1 MESKMFDYIIS
12 EEAKKIKDE
21 VRNFV
26 RDEVPH
32 ALLRQMDK
40 EEVNYPIEFLQ
51 KLGKY
56 NLIAMRTPK
65 EFGGRGLNWECEVV
79 ALEEIGVLGSSL
91 PCLFSLPIICGEAL
105 NFFGT
110 EEQKLKYLKP
120 MCEGKKY
127 TAEAL
132 TEPRGGSDF
141 FGSTCIAIKEGD
153 YYVLNGEKRFVVG
166 AEGADFFL
174 VYART
179 NIDPKADPHTALSL
193 FIVDRTEG
201 VSTEYLYGLLGTRG
215 GGAGR
220 LKFSDVKVP
229 KENIILGEGAGGKI
243 FYQMM
248 VPERLTT
255 AAGSLGSA
263 RACLRIATK
272 YSTKRKAFGQ
282 TIKNFQAVNFNIADS
297 ITLLD
302 AARSIVLNT
311 ARTIDSGAPSALQRR
326 LVSESKK
333 FSTKACWK
341 VINNAMQVMGGIGYT
356 TVYPIE
362 RILRDSR
369 IGEIW
374 TGTTEIMNL
383 IIQHEYYKE
392 LLSEKWLG
400 RDVEKDAIDS
410 DAEEE
415 KNFG

>member
-1 MESKMFDYIIS
+1 MYDYLLTDENRIFREEVRKFVKNTVSPSLLKKMD
-12 EEAKKIKDE
+12 KDE
-21 VRNFV
+21 IQYPT
-26 RDEVPH
+26 EWLK
-32 ALLRQMDK
+32 ALAKQ
-40 EEVNYPIEFLQ
+40 
-51 KLGKY
+51 
-56 NLIAMRTPK
+56 NLIGIRFPK
-65 EFGGRGLNWECEVV
+65 KYSGRELNWESEII
-79 ALEEIGVLGSSL
+79 AQEEIGVLGSSL
-91 PCLFSLPIICGEAL
+91 TCLFSLPSICGEAL
-105 NFFGT
+105 NMFGT
-110 EEQKLKYLKP
+110 EEQKQKYLKP

-141 FGSTCIAIKEGD
+141 FGATSTAVKEGD
-153 YYVLNGEKRFVVG
+153 HYILNGEKRFVVG

-174 VYART
+174 VYAKT
-179 NIDPKADPHTALSL
+179 NLDPKADPHKVLSL

-201 VSTEYLYGLLGTRG
+201 VNTEYIYGILGTRG

-220 LKFSDVKVP
+220 LKFNNVKVP
-229 KENIILGEGAGGKI
+229 KENIILEEGAGGKI

-255 AAGSLGSA
+255 ASGFIGLA

-282 TIKNFQAVNFNIADS
+282 TIRNFQGVSFLIADS

-302 AARSIVLNT
+302 AVRAIVYNT
-311 ARTIDSGAPSALQRR
+311 AKSIDAGAPPALQRR

-333 FSTKACWK
+333 FSTKSCWK
-341 VINNAMQVMGGIGYT
+341 VINNSMQIMGGIGYT

-362 RILRDSR
+362 RLLRDAR

-392 LLSEKWLG
+392 ILSEKWLG
-400 RDVEKDAIDS
+400 RDIELDAIDS
-410 DAEEE
+410 DQEEE
-415 KNFG
+415 KHYG

>member
-1 MESKMFDYIIS
+1 MYDYILS
-12 EEAKKIKDE
+12 EENREFRDE
-21 VRNFV
+21 VREFVKNFV
-26 RDEVPH
+26 PPSLLKKMDNDEIQYPTEYLK
-32 ALLRQMDK
+32 ALARH
-40 EEVNYPIEFLQ
+40 
-51 KLGKY
+51 KLIG
-56 NLIAMRTPK
+56 IRFPK
-65 EFGGRGLNWECEVV
+65 EYGGRGLNWESEVI

-91 PCLFSLPIICGEAL
+91 ACLFSLPSICGEAL
-105 NFFGT
+105 NKFGT
-110 EEQKLKYLKP
+110 EDQKQKYLKP

-127 TAEAL
+127 TAEGL

-141 FGSTCIAIKEGD
+141 FGATCTAEKQGD
-153 YYVLNGEKRFVVG
+153 NYILNGEKRFIVG

-174 VYART
+174 VYAKT
-179 NIDPKADPHTALSL
+179 NLDPSIDPRDALSL
-193 FIVDRTEG
+193 FIVDRNDNIN
-201 VSTEYLYGLLGTRG
+201 VEYLFGLLGTRG

-220 LKFSDVKVP
+220 IKFNNVEVP
-229 KENIILGEGAGGKI
+229 EENIILEEGAGGKI

-255 AAGSLGSA
+255 ASGFIGLA

-282 TIKNFQAVNFNIADS
+282 TIKNFQGVSFKISDS

-302 AARSIVLNT
+302 AVRGMIYNT
-311 ARTIDSGAPSALQRR
+311 AKSIDAGAPPALQRR

-341 VINNAMQVMGGIGYT
+341 VINYAMQIMGGIGYT

-362 RILRDSR
+362 RLLRDAR
-369 IGEIW
+369 LGEIW

-392 LLSEKWLG
+392 VLSEKWLG
-400 RDVEKDAIDS
+400 RDVEQDALDS

-415 KNFG
+415 KHYG

>member
-1 MESKMFDYIIS
+1 MFDYIIS
-12 EEAKKIKDE
+12 DEAKKIKEE
-21 VRNFV
+21 VRAFV
-26 RDEVPH
+26 REEVP
-32 ALLRQMDK
+32 ASLIKKMDQN
-40 EEVNYPIEFLQ
+40 EVQYPTEYLQ
-51 KLGKY
+51 NLGRH

-65 EFGGRGLNWECEVV
+65 EYGGRGLSWEGEVC
-79 ALEEIGVLGSSL
+79 ALEEVGVLGSSL
-91 PCLFSLPIICGEAL
+91 PCLYSLPIIVGDAF
-105 NFFGT
+105 NFFGNH
-110 EEQKLKYLKP
+110 EQKMKYLKP
-120 MCEGKKY
+120 MCEGKKF

-141 FGSTCIAIKEGD
+141 FGATCTAEKEGD
-153 YYVLNGEKRFVVG
+153 YYILNGEKRFVVG
-166 AEGADFFL
+166 GEGADFFL

-179 NIDPKADPHTALSL
+179 NLDPKANPHEALSL
-193 FIVDRTEG
+193 FIVDRTDG
-201 VSTEYLYGLLGTRG
+201 VSTEYLFGLLGTRG
-215 GGAGR
+215 GGASR
-220 LKFSDVKVP
+220 IKFTDVKVP
-229 KENIILGEGAGGKI
+229 KENIIIGEGAGGKI

-263 RACLRIATK
+263 RTCLHIATK
-272 YSTKRKAFGQ
+272 YTTKRKAFGQ
-282 TIKNFQAVNFNIADS
+282 EIKNFQAVSFKIADS

-311 ARTIDSGAPSALQRR
+311 ARTIDAGAPPALQRR

-383 IIQHEYYKE
+383 IIQHEYYRE
-392 LLSEKWLG
+392 LLSEKWLD
-400 RDVEKDAIDS
+400 RDVENDAIDA
-410 DAEEE
+410 DQVEE
-415 KNFG
+415 KHFG

>member
-1 MESKMFDYIIS
+1 LFDYTIS
-12 EEAKKIKDE
+12 EEAKNIKEE
-21 VRNFV
+21 VRAFV
-26 RDEVPH
+26 REEIPH
-32 ALLRQMDK
+32 TLIKKMDK
-40 EEVNYPIEFLQ
+40 EEINYPIEYLQ
-51 KLGKY
+51 KLGKH
-56 NLIAMRTPK
+56 NLIGLRFPK

-79 ALEEIGVLGSSL
+79 ALEEVGVLGSSL
-91 PCLFSLPIICGEAL
+91 PCLYSLPIITGEAM
-105 NFFGT
+105 NMFGSK
-110 EEQKLKYLKP
+110 EQKLKYLKP

-141 FGSTCIAIKEGD
+141 FGATCTAVKEGD
-153 YYVLNGEKRFVVG
+153 YYILNGEKRFVVG

-174 VYART
+174 VYVKT
-179 NIDPKADPHTALSL
+179 NLDPKTDPRLSLSL
-193 FIVDRTEG
+193 FIVDRSEG
-201 VSTEYLYGLLGTRG
+201 VETEYVYGLLGTRG

-220 LKFSDVKVP
+220 LKFENVEVP
-229 KENIILGEGAGGKI
+229 QENIILGEGEGGRI

-263 RACLRIATK
+263 RTCLHIATK

-282 TIKNFQAVNFNIADS
+282 TIRNFQAINFKIADS

-302 AARSIVLNT
+302 AARSLVLNT
-311 ARTIDSGAPSALQRR
+311 AKTIDAGAPGALQRR
-326 LVSESKK
+326 LVSEAKK
-333 FSTKACWK
+333 FSTKNCWK
-341 VINNAMQVMGGIGYT
+341 VINNAMQIMGGIGYT

-369 IGEIW
+369 IGELW

-392 LLSEKWLG
+392 LLSDKLVD
-400 RDVEKDAIDS
+400 RDVEKDAIAADH
-410 DAEEE
+410 EEE
-415 KNFG
+415 KHYG

>member
-1 MESKMFDYIIS
+1 MFDYLIGQD
-12 EEAKKIKDE
+12 AKNVKEE
-21 VRNFV
+21 VRAFI

-32 ALLRQMDK
+32 SLIKKMDK
-40 EEVNYPIEFLQ
+40 EEINYPKEFLE
-51 KLGKY
+51 KLGKH
-56 NLIAMRTPK
+56 NLIGLRFPV

-79 ALEEIGVLGSSL
+79 ALEEVGVLGSAL
-91 PCLFSLPIICGEAL
+91 PCLYSLPIITGEAMNL
-105 NFFGT
+105 FGSQH
-110 EEQKLKYLKP
+110 QKLTYLKP

-141 FGSTCIAIKEGD
+141 FGATCNAVKEGD
-153 YYVLNGEKRFVVG
+153 NYILNGEKRFVVG

-174 VYART
+174 VYAKT
-179 NIDPKADPHTALSL
+179 NTDPKADPRSALSL
-193 FIVDRTEG
+193 FIVDRSKG
-201 VSTEYLYGLLGTRG
+201 VETEYLYGLLGTRG

-220 LKFSDVKVP
+220 LKFTNVEVP
-229 KENIILGEGAGGKI
+229 QENIIMGEGEGGRI

-248 VPERLTT
+248 IPERLTT
-255 AAGSLGSA
+255 AAGALGSA
-263 RACLRIATK
+263 RTCLHIATK

-282 TIKNFQAVNFNIADS
+282 IIKNFQAVNFKIADS

-311 ARTIDSGAPSALQRR
+311 ARTIDVGAPPALQRR

-341 VINNAMQVMGGIGYT
+341 IINNAMQIMGGIGYT

-369 IGEIW
+369 LGEIW
-374 TGTTEIMNL
+374 TGTSEIMSL

-392 LLSEKWLG
+392 LLSEKWLD
-400 RDVEKDAIDS
+400 RDVEKDAIEADH
-410 DAEEE
+410 EEE
-415 KNFG
+415 KHYG

>member
-1 MESKMFDYIIS
+1 MFDYIIS
-12 EEAKKIKDE
+12 EEAKKIKEE
-21 VRNFV
+21 VRAFV
-26 RDEVPH
+26 RDEVPPS
-32 ALLRQMDK
+32 LIKKMDQN
-40 EEVNYPIEFLQ
+40 EVQYPTEYLQ
-51 KLGKY
+51 NLGKH

-65 EFGGRGLNWECEVV
+65 EYGGRGLSWEGEVC
-79 ALEEIGVLGSSL
+79 ALEEVGVLGSSL
-91 PCLFSLPIICGEAL
+91 PCLYSLPIIVGDAF
-105 NFFGT
+105 NFFGNHD
-110 EEQKLKYLKP
+110 QKIKYLKP
-120 MCEGKKY
+120 MCEGKKF

-141 FGSTCIAIKEGD
+141 FGATCTAEKEGD
-153 YYVLNGEKRFVVG
+153 YYILNGEKRFVVG
-166 AEGADFFL
+166 GEGADFFL

-179 NIDPKADPHTALSL
+179 NLDPKADPHTALSL

-201 VSTEYLYGLLGTRG
+201 VSAEYLFGLLGTRG
-215 GGAGR
+215 GGASR
-220 LKFSDVKVP
+220 IKFTNVKVP
-229 KENIILGEGAGGKI
+229 KENIIMGEGAGGKI

-263 RACLRIATK
+263 RTCLHIATK
-272 YSTKRKAFGQ
+272 YTTKRKAFGRE
-282 TIKNFQAVNFNIADS
+282 IKNFQAVSFNIADS

-311 ARTIDSGAPSALQRR
+311 ARTIDAGAPPALQRR

-369 IGEIW
+369 LGEIW

-383 IIQHEYYKE
+383 IIQHEYYRE
-392 LLSEKWLG
+392 LLSEKWLD

-415 KNFG
+415 KHFG

>member
-1 MESKMFDYIIS
+1 MYNYILNEDNKKFR
-12 EEAKKIKDE
+12 EE
-21 VRNFV
+21 VQGFV
-26 RDEVPH
+26 KNAVPSS
-32 ALLRQMDK
+32 LLKQMDNN
-40 EEVNYPIEFLQ
+40 EIQYPTEWLKALAKQ
-51 KLGKY
+51 
-56 NLIAMRTPK
+56 NLIGIRFPK
-65 EFGGRGLNWECEVV
+65 EYGGRGLNWESEII
-79 ALEEIGVLGSSL
+79 AQEEIGVLGSSL
-91 PCLFSLPIICGEAL
+91 ACLFSLPSICGEAL
-105 NFFGT
+105 NIFGT
-110 EEQKLKYLKP
+110 EEQKQNYLKP
-120 MCEGKKY
+120 MCEGKKF

-141 FGSTCIAIKEGD
+141 FGATSTAVKEGD
-153 YYVLNGEKRFVVG
+153 YYILNGEKRFVVG

-174 VYART
+174 VYAKT
-179 NIDPKADPHTALSL
+179 NLDPKADTHKSLSL
-193 FIVDRTEG
+193 FIVDRSEG
-201 VSTEYLYGLLGTRG
+201 VNTEYIYGLLGTRG

-220 LKFSDVKVP
+220 VKFNNVKVP
-229 KENIILGEGAGGKI
+229 KENIILEEGAGGKI

-255 AAGSLGSA
+255 ASGFIGLA

-282 TIKNFQAVNFNIADS
+282 TIRNFQGVNFLVADS

-302 AARSIVLNT
+302 ATRAIVYNT
-311 ARTIDSGAPSALQRR
+311 AKSIDAGAPPALQRR

-333 FSTKACWK
+333 FSTKSCWK
-341 VINNAMQVMGGIGYT
+341 VINNSMQILGGIGYT

-362 RILRDSR
+362 RLLRDAR

-392 LLSEKWLG
+392 ILSEKWLG
-400 RDVEKDAIDS
+400 RDIEEDAIDA
-410 DAEEE
+410 DAIEE

>member
-1 MESKMFDYIIS
+1 MYDYLIS
-12 EEAKKIKDE
+12 EENKKFRDE
-21 VRNFV
+21 VRHLV
-26 RDEVPH
+26 KDSVQPSLLKQMDRDEIQYPSEWLH
-32 ALLRQMDK
+32 ALAK
-40 EEVNYPIEFLQ
+40 H
-51 KLGKY
+51 
-56 NLIAMRTPK
+56 NLIGIRFSK
-65 EFGGRGLNWECEVV
+65 EFGGRGLNWESEVI
-79 ALEEIGVLGSSL
+79 AQEEVGVLGSSL
-91 PCLFSLPIICGEAL
+91 ACLFSLPSICGEAL
-105 NFFGT
+105 NIFGT
-110 EEQKLKYLKP
+110 EVQKQEYLRP
-120 MCEGKKY
+120 MCEGKKF

-141 FGSTCIAIKEGD
+141 FGATCTAVKEED
-153 YYVLNGEKRFVVG
+153 YYILNGEKRFVVG

-174 VYART
+174 VYAKT
-179 NIDPKADPHTALSL
+179 NLEANADPHKALSL

-201 VSTEYLYGLLGTRG
+201 VSTEYIYGILGTRG

-220 LKFSDVKVP
+220 IKFDNVTVP
-229 KENIILGEGAGGKI
+229 KENVILEEGAGGKI

-255 AAGSLGSA
+255 ASGFIGLA

-272 YSTKRKAFGQ
+272 YSAKRKAFGQ
-282 TIKNFQAVNFNIADS
+282 VIRNFQGVSFLVADS

-302 AARSIVLNT
+302 AARAIVYNT
-311 ARTIDSGAPSALQRR
+311 AKSIDAGAPPALQRR

-341 VINNAMQVMGGIGYT
+341 VINNAMQIMGGIGYT

-362 RILRDSR
+362 RLLRDAR

-392 LLSEKWLG
+392 ILSEKWLG
-400 RDVEKDAIDS
+400 RDVEKDALDG
-410 DAEEE
+410 DQE
-415 KNFG
+415 

>member
-1 MESKMFDYIIS
+1 MYDYLIS
-12 EEAKKIKDE
+12 EENKTFREEVRKFVKSSVPPSLLKKMDKDE
-21 VRNFV
+21 IQYPSEWLN
-26 RDEVPH
+26 
-32 ALLRQMDK
+32 ALVQ
-40 EEVNYPIEFLQ
+40 Q
-51 KLGKY
+51 
-56 NLIAMRTPK
+56 NLIGVRFPK
-65 EFGGRGLNWECEVV
+65 EYGGRGLNWESEII
-79 ALEEIGVLGSSL
+79 AQEEIGVLGSSL
-91 PCLFSLPIICGEAL
+91 ACLFSLPSICGEAL
-105 NFFGT
+105 NIFGT
-110 EEQKLKYLKP
+110 DRQKQEYLKP
-120 MCEGKKY
+120 MCEGKKF

-141 FGSTCIAIKEGD
+141 FGATCTAVKERD
-153 YYVLNGEKRFVVG
+153 YYILNGEKRFVVG

-174 VYART
+174 VYAKT
-179 NIDPKADPHTALSL
+179 NLDTKADPHKSLSL
-193 FIVDRTEG
+193 FIVDRTDD
-201 VSTEYLYGLLGTRG
+201 VHTEYLYGILGTRG

-220 LKFSDVKVP
+220 IKFDNVKVP
-229 KENIILGEGAGGKI
+229 NENIILEEGAGGKI

-255 AAGSLGSA
+255 ASGFIGLA

-272 YSTKRKAFGQ
+272 YSSKRKAFGQ
-282 TIKNFQAVNFNIADS
+282 TIRNFQGVNFLVADS

-302 AARSIVLNT
+302 ATRAIVYNTARSID
-311 ARTIDSGAPSALQRR
+311 AGAPPALQRR

-341 VINNAMQVMGGIGYT
+341 VINNSMQILGGIGYT

-362 RILRDSR
+362 RLLRDAR

-392 LLSEKWLG
+392 ILSERWQG
-400 RDVEKDAIDS
+400 RDIEKDAIDS

-415 KNFG
+415 KHYG

>member
-1 MESKMFDYIIS
+1 MFDYIIS
-12 EEAKKIKDE
+12 EEAKNIKEE
-21 VRNFV
+21 VRAFV
-26 RDEVPH
+26 RDEIPH
-32 ALLRQMDK
+32 SLIKKMDGN
-40 EEVNYPIEFLQ
+40 EIQYPTEYLQ
-51 KLGKY
+51 NLGKH
-56 NLIAMRTPK
+56 NLIGIRFPK
-65 EFGGRGLNWECEVV
+65 KYGGRGLNWECEVV

-91 PCLFSLPIICGEAL
+91 PCLYSLPIITGEAM
-105 NFFGT
+105 NMFGS
-110 EEQKLKYLKP
+110 EYIKENYLKP
-120 MCEGKKY
+120 MCEGKKF

-141 FGSTCIAIKEGD
+141 FGATCTAEKAGD
-153 YYVLNGEKRFVVG
+153 HYILNGEKRFVVG
-166 AEGADFFL
+166 GEGADFFL

-179 NIDPKADPHTALSL
+179 NLDTKADPHTALSL
-193 FIVDRTEG
+193 FVVDRDEG
-201 VSTEYLYGLLGTRG
+201 VSTEYLFGLLGTRG
-215 GGAGR
+215 GGAAR
-220 LKFSDVKVP
+220 IKFADVKVP
-229 KENIILGEGAGGKI
+229 KENLIMNEGAGGSI

-263 RACLRIATK
+263 RTCLHIATK
-272 YSTKRKAFGQ
+272 YTTRRKAFGQ
-282 TIKNFQAVNFNIADS
+282 TISRFQAVNFKIADS
-297 ITLLD
+297 ITSLD
-302 AARSIVLNT
+302 AARAIVLNT
-311 ARTIDSGAPSALQRR
+311 AKTIDAGAPPALQRR

-392 LLSEKWLG
+392 ILSDKWLD
-400 RDVEKDAIDS
+400 RDVERDAIDS
-410 DAEEE
+410 EAEEE
-415 KNFG
+415 KHFG

>member
-1 MESKMFDYIIS
+1 MFDYLIS
-12 EEAKKIKDE
+12 QDAKNIKDE
-21 VRNFV
+21 VRTFV
-26 RDEVPH
+26 RDDVPH
-32 ALLRQMDK
+32 SLIKKMDK
-40 EEVNYPIEFLQ
+40 EEINYPKEFLEN
-51 KLGKY
+51 LGNH
-56 NLIAMRTPK
+56 NLIGLRFPI

-79 ALEEIGVLGSSL
+79 ALEEVGVLGSSL
-91 PCLFSLPIICGEAL
+91 PCLYSLPIITGEAMNL
-105 NFFGT
+105 FGS
-110 EEQKLKYLKP
+110 EDQKLKYLKP
-120 MCEGKKY
+120 VCEGKKY

-141 FGSTCIAIKEGD
+141 FGATCTAVKEGD
-153 YYVLNGEKRFVVG
+153 YYILNGEKRFVVG

-174 VYART
+174 VYAKT
-179 NIDPKADPHTALSL
+179 NLDPNADPRSALSL
-193 FIVDRTEG
+193 FIVDRSKG
-201 VSTEYLYGLLGTRG
+201 VETEYIYGLLGTRG

-220 LKFSDVKVP
+220 LKFKDVEVP
-229 KENIILGEGAGGKI
+229 QENIIGGEGEGGRI

-263 RACLRIATK
+263 RTCLHIATK

-282 TIKNFQAVNFNIADS
+282 TINNFQAVNFKIADS

-311 ARTIDSGAPSALQRR
+311 ARTIDAGAPPALQRR

-341 VINNAMQVMGGIGYT
+341 IVNNAMQVMGGIGYT

-369 IGEIW
+369 RGEIW
-374 TGTTEIMNL
+374 TGTSEIMSL

-392 LLSEKWLG
+392 LLSEKWLD
-400 RDVEKDAIDS
+400 RDVEKDAIDA
-410 DAEEE
+410 DHEEE
-415 KNFG
+415 KHYGQ

>member
-1 MESKMFDYIIS
+1 MFDYLIS
-12 EEAKKIKDE
+12 ENAKKIKEE
-21 VRNFV
+21 VRSFV

-32 ALLRQMDK
+32 SLIKKMDK
-40 EEVNYPIEFLQ
+40 EEINYPTEFLQ
-51 KLGKY
+51 KLGKK
-56 NLIAMRTPK
+56 NLIGLRFPK

-79 ALEEIGVLGSSL
+79 ALEEVGVLGSSL
-91 PCLFSLPIICGEAL
+91 PCLYSLPIITGEAMNL
-105 NFFGT
+105 FGT

-141 FGSTCIAIKEGD
+141 FGATCTAVKDGD
-153 YYVLNGEKRFVVG
+153 HYILNGEKRFVVG

-174 VYART
+174 VYAKT
-179 NIDPKADPHTALSL
+179 NLDPKSDPRSSLSL
-193 FIVDRTEG
+193 FIVDRSKG
-201 VSTEYLYGLLGTRG
+201 VETEYIYGLLGTRG

-220 LKFSDVKVP
+220 LKFEDVQVP
-229 KENIILGEGAGGKI
+229 QENVIMKEGTGGKI

-255 AAGSLGSA
+255 AAGSLGAA
-263 RACLRIATK
+263 RTCLHIATK

-282 TIKNFQAVNFNIADS
+282 TIKNFQAVNFKIADS

-311 ARTIDSGAPSALQRR
+311 ARTIDAGAPSALQRR

-341 VINNAMQVMGGIGYT
+341 IINNAMQVMGGIGYT

-369 IGEIW
+369 LGEIW

-392 LLSEKWLG
+392 LLSEKWLD
-400 RDVEKDAIDS
+400 RDVEKDAIDA
-410 DAEEE
+410 DHDEE
-415 KNFG
+415 KHFG

>member
-1 MESKMFDYIIS
+1 MYDYLLS
-12 EEAKKIKDE
+12 EDNRKFRDE
-21 VRNFV
+21 VREFV
-26 RDEVPH
+26 KNAVPPSLLKKLDKDEIQYPTEYLKSL
-32 ALLRQMDK
+32 ARQ
-40 EEVNYPIEFLQ
+40 
-51 KLGKY
+51 
-56 NLIAMRTPK
+56 NLIGIRFPK
-65 EFGGRGLNWECEVV
+65 KYGGRGLNWESEVI

-91 PCLFSLPIICGEAL
+91 ACLFSLPSICGEAL
-105 NFFGT
+105 NKFGT
-110 EEQKLKYLKP
+110 EDQKQKYLKP
-120 MCEGKKY
+120 MCEGIKF

-141 FGSTCIAIKEGD
+141 FGATCTAKKKGD
-153 YYVLNGEKRFVVG
+153 NYILNGEKRFVVG

-174 VYART
+174 VYAKT
-179 NIDPKADPHTALSL
+179 NLNTEVDSRNSLSL
-193 FIVDRTEG
+193 FIVDRNDDIK
-201 VSTEYLYGLLGTRG
+201 VEYLFGLLGTRG

-220 LKFSDVKVP
+220 IRFNDVEVP
-229 KENIILGEGAGGKI
+229 KENIILNEGAGGQI

-255 AAGSLGSA
+255 ASGFIGLA

-282 TIKNFQAVNFNIADS
+282 VIKNFQGVSFKISDS

-302 AARSIVLNT
+302 AVRAMIYNT
-311 ARTIDSGAPSALQRR
+311 AKSIDARAPASLQRR

-341 VINNAMQVMGGIGYT
+341 VINNAMQIMGGIGYT

-362 RILRDSR
+362 RLLRDAR
-369 IGEIW
+369 LGEIW

-392 LLSEKWLG
+392 ILSEKWLG
-400 RDVEKDAIDS
+400 RDVEQDAIDS
-410 DAEEE
+410 EAEEE
-415 KNFG
+415 KHFG